1 MAEVRATVRAMRA
14 GPLLARSAEIVLTQA
29 DGGRVVSSTR
39 LVAPVPLRG
48 PARDADELAVRRLM
62 SFVDVLASVP
72 GAAIQSGY
80 ATATAWYADGATTG
94 LRRGHV
100 VARLE
105 TPGGPVVTGT
115 GNDDDPAIDAGFP
128 ERLDPPPVGWRARS
142 LVLRPP
148 VAAVLVSA
156 ARLVLTA
163 RAMRSRYADLS
174 GRRILPGLTIVD
186 SPAAHR
192 VGAPGDNGRPAV
204 PHPLVDRGR
213 LRPVEFDSTLDLMS
227 GRAVW
232 DHDTQALGPA
242 PVTRLDLSGPECA
255 TPDPAV
261 ELAWCVEGLQRYHRD
276 GILRL
281 RCLARTAGAGWFV
294 VELRGR
300 PLHVLQATVGVSPP
314 YRTVYSDD
322 EVRTPSIVLC
332 SAERLEEQHGAV
344 LTGL

>member
-1 MAEVRATVRAMRA
+1 MTEVRATVRAVAA
-14 GPLLARSAEIVLTQA
+14 GPRLARSAEVVLTRA
-29 DGGRVVSSTR
+29 EGGRVVGSTR

-48 PARDADELAVRRLM
+48 AARDADELAVRRLK
-62 SFVDVLASVP
+62 SFVDALASVP
-72 GAAIQSGY
+72 GAAVQSGY
-80 ATATAWYADGATTG
+80 ATATAWYAGGAATG
-94 LRRGHV
+94 LRRGRV

-115 GNDDDPAIDAGFP
+115 ADDDDPPVDVGFP
-128 ERLDPPPVGWRARS
+128 QRLDPPPDGWTARS

-156 ARLVLTA
+156 ARLALTA
-163 RAMRSRYADLS
+163 RAMRGRYADLS
-174 GRRILPGLTIVD
+174 GRRILPGLSIVD
-186 SPAAHR
+186 SPAVHR
-192 VGAPGDNGRPAV
+192 VGALDDNGRAAV

-213 LRPVEFDSTLDLMS
+213 LRPVEFDSTVDVMS

-232 DHDTQALGPA
+232 DHDAQALGPPA
-242 PVTRLDLSGPECA
+242 VTRLDLSGPECVA
-255 TPDPAV
+255 PDPAV

-281 RCLARTAGAGWFV
+281 RCLARTAGSGWFV

-300 PLHVLQATVGVSPP
+300 PLPVLRAAVGLRPP
-314 YRTVYSDD
+314 CRTVYSDD

-332 SAERLEEQHGAV
+332 SAERLEEQHGIV
-344 LTGL
+344 LWRL